1 MTSHFTPGNLL
12 KRNESICLYKH
23 LYMINHSS
31 FIIRV
36 KHKSQLKCPSVDEWT
51 NYGVSTIQW
60 ECLAIE
66 RNELLIHAM
75 S

>member
-66 RNELLIHAM
+66 RNELLIHAT